1 MAVDK
6 VLCANVYILSY
17 EAWHRVINPR
27 SCFNTLYYTVVAL
40 ITIIPSSIA
49 FNNPLLDIGFSL
61 EIRFDLQ
68 ILSTD
73 SRLNESIKAKY
84 FF

>member
-1 MAVDK
+1 MI
-6 VLCANVYILSY
+6 LLSY
-17 EAWHRVINPR
+17 EASHRGVNPR
-27 SCFNTLYYTVVAL
+27 SCFNILYHIAVAL

-49 FNNPLLDIGFSL
+49 FNNPLLDLGFSL